1 MGMWWSKSWREREQE
16 GERGGGLSAL
26 TTWRMSRRS
35 EYHMKVINLCQPSAL
50 QLKFTW
56 RSFCHYVVI
65 LIAIGIKQDLGIFVA
80 HQKKTVLFIAT
91 IFLPQTQ
98 CPISTVFNVNKCLP
112 SSSLCVLLQAN
123 DASGNTWNWLYFI
136 PLIIIGSFFM
146 LNLVLGVLSG
156 WVSTLHMSTCPDTIS
171 VCGKGV
177 VINSLLWSTYSIVLF
192 TSHFTY
198 LLALFNVKLLSD
210 YIGMALA

>member
-1 MGMWWSKSWREREQE
+1 MENRRKRGGSGVVVDGIGWRER
-16 GERGGGLSAL
+16 RRAGGKSFIYV
-26 TTWRMSRRS
+26 SHHS
-35 EYHMKVINLCQPSAL
+35 V
-50 QLKFTW
+50 QLKPTL
-56 RSFCHYVVI
+56 SFSPHYVII
-65 LIAIGIKQDLGIFVA
+65 LIAIIIKQNLIIFVA

-91 IFLPQTQ
+91 LFLPQAQ
-98 CPISTVFNVNKCLP
+98 CSISTVANVKKYHP
-112 SSSLCVLLQAN
+112 SFSLCVFLQAN
-123 DASGNTWNWLYFI
+123 DASGNTWNWIYFI

-156 WVSTLHMSTCPDTIS
+156 WVSTSCPDTIP

-177 VINSLLWSTYSIVLF
+177 VINPLLWSTYSIVLF

-198 LLALFNVKLLSD
+198 LLALFNMKLLSD